1 MLLYA
6 PGILLYKWTLKENQ
20 MKVKETKLDKA
31 LMVIIV
37 ILAIWALVGLVAGK
51 ISI

>member
-1 MLLYA
+1 LLYA

-20 MKVKETKLDKA
+20 TKVKETKLDKA

-37 ILAIWALVGLVAGK
+37 ILAIWALVGLITGK
-51 ISI
+51 ISL